1 MAPLRVNIS
10 ACRYQAMIGVGGI
23 GSGVFFALSGDHT
36 LGREESRSGRFLDR
50 RDYCK
55 LHIIS
60 HYVQTLLGPEFAT
73 VPIGKVGDDE
83 AGHRLLQEMKDVGL
97 DVRYVESCPGE
108 QTLSAICL
116 IYPDGSG
123 GNLTVD
129 DSACEKVDGAFV
141 ARAEPEFARFEARGV
156 ALAAPEVPLAAR
168 KRLLQLGTAYRF
180 LRVASF
186 VSAEMRAAVE
196 MGLLGEIDLLAV
208 NLDEAAAVVG
218 MSTEG
223 RSALAIV
230 ETAVERLHSINPRM
244 SVSITA
250 GKNGSWSWDGASL
263 VHVPVF
269 PAQVVNT
276 AGAGDAHLSGI
287 IAGLVVG
294 LAMGQAQEL
303 GTLVAAL
310 SVTSP
315 HTIAPE
321 IERQSL
327 RAFAN
332 RSQAP
337 LSDAVRALLEDS

>member
-1 MAPLRVNIS
+1 MAPLRVNVS
-10 ACRYQAMIGVGGI
+10 ACCYQAMIGVGGI

-36 LGREESRSGRFLDR
+36 LGREESRSGRFLER

-55 LHIIS
+55 LHIIA
-60 HYVQTLLGPEFAT
+60 HYVQTLLGPRFAT

-83 AGHRLLQEMKDVGL
+83 AGHRLLQEMKDAGL

-141 ARAEPEFARFEARGV
+141 ARAEPEFARFEGRGV

-196 MGLLGEIDLLAV
+196 MGLLGQIDLLAV

-223 RSALAIV
+223 RSPLAIV

-276 AGAGDAHLSGI
+276 AGAGDAHLSGV
-287 IAGLVVG
+287 IAGLVAG
-294 LAMGQAQEL
+294 LAMVQAQEL
-303 GTLVAAL
+303 GTLVAGL

-321 IERQSL
+321 VERQSL
-327 RAFAN
+327 RTFAN

-337 LSDAVRALLEDS
+337 LSGAVRALLEDV